1 MKKTYMEPAMEGFKM
16 KKTYIEPAMEAIEM
30 NQMGSLLASSM
41 DVPGT
46 TDVTEG
52 NLARELG
59 LEFEWDF

>member
-1 MKKTYMEPAMEGFKM
+1 MKKTYFEPAMEASKM
-16 KKTYIEPAMEAIEM
+16 KKTYIQPVMEAFEL

-46 TDVTEG
+46 TEVTEG